1 MRFALIA
8 SLLTCFAA
16 TGCGAI
22 AIGEPDSSRR
32 VDGSTVDRISADVST
47 PNDISPTDDITP
59 TNDTPPPP
67 TDTGPCVPTVPSG
80 GEATNA
86 LCSDGVDN
94 DCNGYIDCNDFHCSR
109 NAAITVCAT
118 GHDGGTDSGHDAGTD
133 GGRDAGMIMPG
144 TIGPTGGTVDLL
156 HFSVF
161 GDVRPPS
168 NNDTTGYPTTQIQSV
183 MRGMQTLGTQFAIAS
198 GDYMFAST
206 STAVDAQIALFQSA
220 ESAYHNHIFHGM
232 GNHECNG
239 STTSNCPLGNE
250 YPNVIGYLSILNS
263 SYGGLPYFDWVV
275 HTRLGD
281 AHFISTA
288 PNAWSTAQ
296 HTWLTRALAQ
306 SAMYT
311 FVIAHEGPNTLGP
324 PAGSATIESLIALRT
339 GGVTLRLY
347 GHTHEYYHMSGADF
361 NAVVDGNAG
370 APFDGSAAG
379 GQYLGFGVID
389 QRADGNIVFTAY
401 QVGSPPMVND
411 SWVVTPAGIRS
422 L

>member
-1 MRFALIA
+1 M
-8 SLLTCFAA
+8 
-16 TGCGAI
+16 
-22 AIGEPDSSRR
+22 
-32 VDGSTVDRISADVST
+32 SADDVVG
-47 PNDISPTDDITP
+47 NDVPAPIDIVQ
-59 TNDTPPPP
+59 PPI
-67 TDTGPCVPTVPSG
+67 DSGGGCVPTVASG
-80 GEATNA
+80 AESTNA

-109 NAAITVCAT
+109 NPAVTVC
-118 GHDGGTDSGHDAGTD
+118 SVVGHDAGTD
-133 GGRDAGMIMPG
+133 TG
-144 TIGPTGGTVDLL
+144 TIVTGPVGATGGSVDLL

-161 GDVRPPS
+161 GDVRPP
-168 NNDTTGYPTTQIQSV
+168 NQNDTSGYPTASIQSV

-206 STAVDAQIALFQSA
+206 STAVNAQIGLFLSA
-220 ESAYHNHIFHGM
+220 ESGYHNHIFHGM

-239 STTSNCPLGNE
+239 STASNCPSGNE
-250 YPNVIGYLSILNS
+250 YPNVIAYLSMLNS

-311 FVIAHEGPNTLGP
+311 FVIAHEGPNALGP
-324 PAGSATIESLIALRT
+324 PSGSPMIESMIALRP

-347 GHTHEYYHMSGADF
+347 GHTHEYYHMSGADY

-370 APFDGSAAG
+370 APFDGSSTG
-379 GQYLGFGVID
+379 GQYLGFGVVD

-411 SWVVTPAGIRS
+411 SWVVTPAGVRS
-422 L
+422 H